1 MLYLLSLLN
10 CKKCFVIRV
19 TVNTPRKQILLIF
32 YSSLLMNGAV
42 CCSRGL
48 KLGHWNKVPTT
59 QDWIRSEIL
68 QFGRYLCGHY
78 NCLKIFFL
86 IITMQATG
94 KSSFSHPLK
103 DTEETDHQCVEN
115 RKCCNR

>member
-48 KLGHWNKVPTT
+48 ILGHWNKVPDYSRLDSVRDTT
-59 QDWIRSEIL
+59 IWKIPVWSL
-68 QFGRYLCGHY
+68 QL
-78 NCLKIFFL
+78 LEDIFSNNNHASHRKKFF
-86 IITMQATG
+86 
-94 KSSFSHPLK
+94 FSLFERH
-103 DTEETDHQCVEN
+103 
-115 RKCCNR
+115 